1 MLKKVNY
8 VFNSTENPIK
18 VWAYANKIMKSIF
31 NQKFRKGS
39 FHILEPL
46 FWPHLWGSLI
56 IPSYLILLSDNGNIS
71 QRSKCYHVH
80 FLSPSVAF
88 S

>member
-18 VWAYANKIMKSIF
+18 VWAYANKIMKSSF

-39 FHILEPL
+39 FHISEPL
-46 FWPHLWGSLI
+46 ILTPLLMVPYNSLI
-56 IPSYLILLSDNGNIS
+56 FIITLW
-71 QRSKCYHVH
+71 
-80 FLSPSVAF
+80 
-88 S
+88 